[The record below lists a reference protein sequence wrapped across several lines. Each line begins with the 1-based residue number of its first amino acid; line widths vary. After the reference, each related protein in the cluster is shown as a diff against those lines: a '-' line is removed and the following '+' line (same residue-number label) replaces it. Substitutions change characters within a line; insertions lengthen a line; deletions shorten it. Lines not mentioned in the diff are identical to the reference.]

1 MVAQQNAVC
10 PAADS
15 RFATEVDLNAFT
27 CGRRERP
34 GRDWDIVV
42 RLDSNVGKSTT
53 NKGVERFSK
62 SRTVLR
68 YKQV

>member
-1 MVAQQNAVC
+1 MC
-10 PAADS
+10 PAANS

-34 GRDWDIVV
+34 GSDWDMVV
-42 RLDSNVGKSTT
+42 RFDSNVDKSTT

-62 SRTVLR
+62 SRTVLH